1 MVAEFVTHDYRAR
14 QPHVRGSFVNVYDNV
29 NAYRSLPIPDPDS
42 LSSMSFLDYQIKFL
56 SDPAEPIKRRRVHL
70 NLVPFLL
77 EILSDIRNQ
86 LGLRLRLLRFTARLG
101 LPPLTLTLSSATWK
115 RLSVR

>member
-14 QPHVRGSFVNVYDNV
+14 QPHIRGSLVNVYDNV

-42 LSSMSFLDYQIKFL
+42 LSSMPLLDYQIKFL
-56 SDPAEPIKRRRVHL
+56 SDPTEPIKSRCVYL

-77 EILSDIRNQ
+77 EILRNVWNQ

-115 RLSVR
+115 RLSIG